1 MVRHAHTNSL
11 SFPSPSPLHS
21 PFFLLYILSIPYTPI
36 IIIIIYTQNTHTPQL
51 MKILSNP
58 SYSDIIAWLPHGK
71 GFILLQKRMFA
82 EEVLPK
88 FFKQSKFASFTRKLN
103 RWGFVRVTRGPE
115 MGAYYHKVRGTMK
128 RTPREEDMHTW
139 NLCIE
144 WNGMSIRNTT
154 NPIMVSNTT
163 FVLFRPT
170 PRIFSSPY
178 IYCRG
183 WGSTL
188 HGATSSSVLE

>member
-1 MVRHAHTNSL
+1 
-11 SFPSPSPLHS
+11 
-21 PFFLLYILSIPYTPI
+21 
-36 IIIIIYTQNTHTPQL
+36 

-115 MGAYYHKVRGTMK
+115 MGAYYHKVRVK
-128 RTPREEDMHTW
+128 K
-139 NLCIE
+139 
-144 WNGMSIRNTT
+144 
-154 NPIMVSNTT
+154 
-163 FVLFRPT
+163 
-170 PRIFSSPY
+170 
-178 IYCRG
+178 
-183 WGSTL
+183 
-188 HGATSSSVLE
+188 